1 MLKDPYN
8 WLNEGGEIKKTKF
21 FSDTSCG
28 NFLLN
33 QEVKLRDHLM
43 KMNICR
49 CAVGRK
55 ARIIVGTHN
64 SRTDCSQRSIIKPCD
79 FQVNIG
85 YTEMV
90 WRNQFGKQTLRSCV
104 YFLSLTLHKCGGY
117 KARPNFPDML

>member
-1 MLKDPYN
+1 
-8 WLNEGGEIKKTKF
+8 
-21 FSDTSCG
+21 
-28 NFLLN
+28 
-33 QEVKLRDHLM
+33 M

-90 WRNQFGKQTLRSCV
+90 WRNEFGKQTLRSCV

-117 KARPNFPDML
+117 KSRPSFPDMLELKVVLKGTNSAKFSFFQQSFSSFFYLRNSVVCS